1 MIARAG
7 GVSTKALGFA
17 ENGFGIVKTCLI
29 MQCLA
34 ETMQRRGVSRIL
46 AEYFTEGF
54 LRHNRIATA
63 KGSKTHG
70 AR

>member
-7 GVSTKALGFA
+7 GVGTEALGFA
-17 ENGFGIVKTCLI
+17 ENGFGFVETCLI
-29 MQCLA
+29 MQRLA

-46 AEYFTEGF
+46 AEYFAEGC
-54 LRHNRIATA
+54 LRNNCLATA
-63 KGSKTHG
+63 KGSKTHS